1 MATYIARVDPD
12 RTIIIDKNVWM
23 KENLEVGDYVEV
35 TIRKLEKTAKSESGG
50 PYSV

>member
-1 MATYIARVDPD
+1 MATYIARVDPE
-12 RTIIIDKNVWM
+12 RKIIIDKNVWM